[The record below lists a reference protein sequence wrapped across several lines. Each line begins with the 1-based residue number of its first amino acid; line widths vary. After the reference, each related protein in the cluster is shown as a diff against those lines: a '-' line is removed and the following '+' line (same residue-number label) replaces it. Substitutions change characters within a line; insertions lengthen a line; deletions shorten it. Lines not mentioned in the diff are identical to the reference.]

1 MILTWLVPQTASQYA
16 LFLLQGSLRDGPG
29 RWCQILEQPRHREQV
44 TCARVQNRGSREEE
58 VRIALMDRQEA
69 DFVTNACRLLI
80 HPRLR
85 ASKGPARELCPDT
98 RRYDGWVGARATLCV
113 TLHRST
119 PCTTGCPGTD
129 SPASDRKGKR

>member
-29 RWCQILEQPRHREQV
+29 RWCQILEQPRHKEPV

-69 DFVTNACRLLI
+69 DRSEEHT
-80 HPRLR
+80 
-85 ASKGPARELCPDT
+85 SELKSLMRISSAFFC
-98 RRYDGWVGARATLCV
+98 LKKKKQ
-113 TLHRST
+113 L
-119 PCTTGCPGTD
+119 
-129 SPASDRKGKR
+129 SPH

>member
-29 RWCQILEQPRHREQV
+29 RWCQILEQPRHKEQV

-69 DFVTNACRLLI
+69 DFVTNPCRLLI
-80 HPRLR
+80 RSEEHT
-85 ASKGPARELCPDT
+85 SELQSLMRISYTVFC
-98 RRYDGWVGARATLCV
+98 L
-113 TLHRST
+113 
-119 PCTTGCPGTD
+119 
-129 SPASDRKGKR
+129 KK